1 METIRDQKFAG
12 RSFVIDETVFINC
25 QLTDCDLY
33 YEGGDFDWANTSFNA
48 CRFHWRGAAK
58 RTADLLR
65 LIGALKEQPQA
76 EGQIPPTTTAA
87 GKPN

>member
-33 YEGGDFDWANTSFNA
+33 LPIQLRGGP
-48 CRFHWRGAAK
+48 
-58 RTADLLR
+58 ADV
-65 LIGALKEQPQA
+65 IV
-76 EGQIPPTTTAA
+76 QIVH
-87 GKPN
+87 

>member
-33 YEGGDFDWANTSFNA
+33 YEGGDFDWMNASFDA
-48 CRFHWRGAAK
+48 CRFHWRGPAK
-58 RTADLLR
+58 RTVDLLR
-65 LIGALKEQPQA
+65 LIGALKEPSQA
-76 EGQIPPTTTAA
+76 EGQIPATTTAV